1 MREKNEVMMLKEDAK
16 LILMERE
23 LEIIRFEKEM
33 AKEERM

>member
-33 AKEERM
+33 AEEERM

>member
-1 MREKNEVMMLKEDAK
+1 MREKNEVMMLKEGAK

-33 AKEERM
+33 AEEERM